1 MNQTGQRET
10 AAGSS
15 ERRSEGL
22 ASRAALVTVIV
33 TAILAVGSLVLQLL
47 GPDPSPPADV
57 FGGVGGVAA
66 VVLSLCCAVV
76 GAVVMARLPENR
88 IGWLFCLT
96 GVTFGASTLCYQ
108 YADAG
113 LNSQSAPWPLATLA
127 ATIPGEVGAPLIAV
141 SFLLFPDGRLPARR
155 WWPALATMVVTGLL
169 FLVST
174 LRPGPLDPPFE
185 VASSPLGIPGLRA
198 EMQVLD
204 TVGWVLTVVGMVLA
218 GAALAFRL
226 RGSRGVERQQL
237 KLVLTA
243 GAAATAVTAL
253 VMVTWFLWPEGGLQA
268 RMGVLQL
275 SLAILPAA
283 AGVSILRYRLYDID
297 VVINRTLVYGALTIT
312 LAAAYIGIVLTLQ
325 LLLKDVT
332 GKSSLAVAASTLA
345 VAALFRP
352 ARSRIQ
358 RSVDRR
364 FYRRRYDARRTVE
377 SFAARLRDQVDLDAV
392 RTDLRGSGDRD
403 DAAGAPLALA
413 AGPGRRLGR
422 KRQGPRRRR
431 GPCRTGV
438 NDGTRTRDILDH
450 NQVLYQLS
458 YAHHDCDLSVT
469 RLLLAR
475 ATRSRAGKSVPVLR
489 NRSDQGLVPRPRVSF
504 GPLSGALASS
514 STLTPVS
521 EPPCSAARALAAVES
536 GPGGGTNTAAR

>member
-1 MNQTGQRET
+1 MTET
-10 AAGSS
+10 EKLGSAGRRADGWWPAAAPSV
-15 ERRSEGL
+15 
-22 ASRAALVTVIV
+22 AAVTVIV
-33 TAILAVGSLVLQLL
+33 TSILAVGSLVLQLL

-66 VVLSLCCAVV
+66 VVLALCCAVV
-76 GAVVMARLPENR
+76 GAVVLARLPENR

-96 GVTFGASTLCYQ
+96 GVTFAASTLYYQ

-113 LNSQSAPWPLATLA
+113 LNSQSAPWPLATMA
-127 ATIPGEVGAPLIAV
+127 ATIPGEMGAPLIAL

-155 WWPALATMVVTGLL
+155 WWLALATIVAAGML

-174 LRPGPLDPPFE
+174 LRPGPFDPPFE
-185 VASSPLGIPGLRA
+185 VASNPLGIPGLRA

-243 GAAATAVTAL
+243 GAAAATVTAL

-297 VVINRTLVYGALTIT
+297 VVINRTLVYGALTVT

-325 LLLKDVT
+325 LLLKDMT
-332 GKSSLAVAASTLA
+332 GNSSLAVAASTLA

-358 RSVDRR
+358 RWVDRR

-377 SFAARLRDQVDLDAV
+377 SFAASLRDQVDLDAV
-392 RTDLRGSGDRD
+392 RTDLREVVTETMQPEHLSLWLRGQAADSGESHRAPVVDEGP
-403 DAAGAPLALA
+403 AG
-413 AGPGRRLGR
+413 LG
-422 KRQGPRRRR
+422 
-431 GPCRTGV
+431 
-438 NDGTRTRDILDH
+438 
-450 NQVLYQLS
+450 
-458 YAHHDCDLSVT
+458 
-469 RLLLAR
+469 
-475 ATRSRAGKSVPVLR
+475 
-489 NRSDQGLVPRPRVSF
+489 
-504 GPLSGALASS
+504 
-514 STLTPVS
+514 
-521 EPPCSAARALAAVES
+521 
-536 GPGGGTNTAAR
+536 